1 MPLYILITIG
11 LIALY
16 VFWAL
21 NRSGTIGGGGS
32 QRPIKDTKKCDWSET
47 GGGSGKLREY
57 HCATCNM
64 IAYSSTGAA
73 PVDCKSRKGLT

>member
-1 MPLYILITIG
+1 MPLYVFITIG

-21 NRSGTIGGGGS
+21 GRGKSVGGPS
-32 QRPIKDTKKCDWSET
+32 ARRPIKETKKCNWSET

-64 IAYSSTGAA
+64 IAYSSTGSA